1 MSIAREKSGKL
12 QIAIIISVV
21 LALILGAGA
30 FTFTKIVKKPSAK
43 AHKEKPVELSE
54 WTLPEFI
61 VNLADTD
68 EPRYLKVDVVL
79 EVDRKS
85 KKGEKEGSSEEA
97 KARDAIITVLSRK
110 HFSELLTESGK
121 TRLKSELK
129 KALNSRLKDIEV
141 VNVYFTSFAM
151 Q

>member
-1 MSIAREKSGKL
+1 M
-12 QIAIIISVV
+12 
-21 LALILGAGA
+21 
-30 FTFTKIVKKPSAK
+30 
-43 AHKEKPVELSE
+43 
-54 WTLPEFI
+54 
-61 VNLADTD
+61 
-68 EPRYLKVDVVL
+68 L

-110 HFSELLTESGK
+110 RFSELLTESGK

-129 KALNSRLKDIEV
+129 NALNSRLKDIEV